1 MNEKDFLQKIKDSAQ
16 NITPPDSLSP
26 EEMEKKLKNMKSVP
40 EQDENTIEFD
50 REIKKDKDRQT
61 RKAAGRSKKARF
73 AARFAASAAAVFV
86 LAFVAIG
93 LGGRISR
100 NESDSGSIESAEITI
115 DNVEVSSDS
124 DEVNADSDDVRAD
137 NDINTTSD
145 DSNDSDSISGS
156 TNDSNA
162 SSYAASTVSEDP
174 FTYAS
179 SYEEIYEA
187 LAAAN
192 ASNNVA
198 RALGGIMTIEDSGG
212 TAEYD
217 GEVAYEMGADS
228 ADTASSDSSV
238 SANYS
243 GSSDSSASSS
253 EEEAEYSTTNTQVA
267 GVDEGDIVKTDGSWL
282 YILRTDGEFLIVSVD
297 GSDNTDSTDDAAGTD
312 GTYDAAGT
320 DDMDGKLALVSQT
333 TLEGAENPI
342 AKELYLDGDTL
353 CVITREY
360 TTSLT
365 ENEDGSY
372 ETKSVTLTVLY
383 TYDVSDRSHPVLTG
397 KVTQEGFYSD
407 SRKVGNAIYLFSI
420 WYPSIGD
427 SLDDSELS
435 PLLNGAKAEAADYY
449 LPETMSNTECLI
461 ISSVDITN
469 PSEFLDNKILVSGAD
484 NFYVSEENIYIV
496 NENYEHSNTVSE
508 ITKFHYENGTITGV
522 AAGSVTG
529 YLNDSFSMSEYDGN
543 LRLVTTYYGDDLSP
557 TASVT
562 DWTEHNAL
570 YILDASMS
578 QLSVL
583 SNLAEDETV
592 RSARFLGETGYFV
605 TFRQTDPLFSVDLS
619 DPENPQILGELKIS
633 GFSSYLHFYGDGLL
647 LGLGYEADESTGNT
661 TGLKLSMFDISDPS
675 NVTEAAKYVID
686 GVTWCD
692 SLENYK
698 SILVDADKNL
708 IGFYC
713 DNRYLLFSYSEED
726 GFVQE
731 MIYDFYTDQ
740 LAGEAESSSMRG
752 LYINDTLY
760 LVGSTFVISFDMN
773 NAFEKTQ
780 VLTIE

>member
-1 MNEKDFLQKIKDSAQ
+1 M
-16 NITPPDSLSP
+16 
-26 EEMEKKLKNMKSVP
+26 
-40 EQDENTIEFD
+40 
-50 REIKKDKDRQT
+50 IKKI
-61 RKAAGRSKKARF
+61 F
-73 AARFAASAAAVFV
+73 
-86 LAFVAIG
+86 
-93 LGGRISR
+93 
-100 NESDSGSIESAEITI
+100 
-115 DNVEVSSDS
+115 
-124 DEVNADSDDVRAD
+124 
-137 NDINTTSD
+137 
-145 DSNDSDSISGS
+145 
-156 TNDSNA
+156 
-162 SSYAASTVSEDP
+162 YAAIIFSLVCAMTGCISVKSASEDP

-192 ASNNVA
+192 ASNSVA

-217 GEVAYEMGADS
+217 GEAVYEM
-228 ADTASSDSSV
+228 DTGSTDAASSDSSV
-238 SANYS
+238 SAGYS
-243 GSSDSSASSS
+243 GSSAASGSSN

-267 GVDEGDIVKTDGSWL
+267 GVDEGDVVKTDGSYI
-282 YILRTDGEFLIVSVD
+282 YILRTDGEFLIVSADGTENANGSGDMGSAENANGTTNTESAGNANGSIDTESAGNANGSIDTDSAENANGTIGTKGADDTNGTGSVD
-297 GSDNTDSTDDAAGTD
+297 GLDDADSAVDSD
-312 GTYDAAGT
+312 GAA
-320 DDMDGKLALVSQT
+320 ALVSVT
-333 TLEGAENPI
+333 ALDGAEDPT
-342 AKELYLDGDTL
+342 AKELYLDEDTL

-360 TTSLT
+360 TTSLV

-372 ETKSVTLTVLY
+372 ETKSVNLTILY
-383 TYDVSDRSHPVLTG
+383 TYDVSDRSHPVLAG

-407 SRKVGNAIYLFSI
+407 SRKVGDTIYLFSI

-427 SLDDSELS
+427 SLDTSEIS
-435 PLLNGAKAEAADYY
+435 PLLNGAKAEATDYY
-449 LPETMSNTECLI
+449 LPETMSNTECLV

-469 PSEFLDNKILVSGAD
+469 PSEFTDNKILVSGAD

-496 NENYEHSNTVSE
+496 NENYENSNTVSE
-508 ITKFHYENGTITGV
+508 ITKFHYENGVITGV

-543 LRLVTTYYGDDLSP
+543 LRLVATYYGDDISP

-570 YILDASMS
+570 YILDASMN
-578 QLSVL
+578 QQSVL
-583 SNLAEDETV
+583 SDLAEGETV

-647 LGLGYEADESTGNT
+647 LGLGYEADESTGST
-661 TGLKLSMFDISDPS
+661 TGLKLSMFDLSDPS
-675 NVTEAAKYVID
+675 NVTEVSKYVID

-698 SILVDADKNL
+698 AILVDAGKNL

-731 MIYDFYTDQ
+731 LIYDFYTDQ
-740 LAGEAESSSMRG
+740 LAGEADSASMRG

-760 LVGSTFVISFDMN
+760 LAGSTFVISFDMN
-773 NAFEKTQ
+773 NAFEKKQ
-780 VLTIE
+780 VLMMEIG